1 MVEVKFTKEELD
13 VLWQMLNQVN
23 LPGSI
28 AEIWVELKRKVAE
41 AKQIAGGNA
50 VSG

>member
-28 AEIWVELKRKVAE
+28 AEIWVELKKKINEVR
-41 AKQIAGGNA
+41 AKD
-50 VSG
+50 V